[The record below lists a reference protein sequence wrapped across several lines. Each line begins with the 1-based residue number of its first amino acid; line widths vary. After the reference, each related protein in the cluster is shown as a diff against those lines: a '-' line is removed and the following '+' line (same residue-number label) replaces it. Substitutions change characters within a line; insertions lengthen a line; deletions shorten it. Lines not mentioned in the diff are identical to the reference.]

1 MNTNLTSILFA
12 LLIFQLLF
20 LSIFLFTRTQGKR
33 ISNVLLGLFFLFIC
47 LNLLDLFFLQL
58 GIYAHF
64 PPLAGWGSCLPL
76 VFGPFIFLYTR
87 SVIYKEFR
95 ITWKDLLHF
104 LPGVL
109 LLVGTEYFYLSQP
122 VAIQMQLLSNFQQHH
137 FPKTVVLVSS
147 LIFLQFLGY
156 AAVSLRLVFLYKKAS
171 GQYFSNEQHTDIGW
185 LYTTLIFFIGVI
197 LISGFN
203 GIFAQTSGAKYY
215 FIFFNL
221 IVLVMLVYILRLLF
235 HALHRPFFFPLSEEQ
250 VSASRPLAKTIR
262 PGPENAEADKILQL
276 VLTHMHSQKPYLE
289 PELTLDQL
297 AIQLSLKPR
306 TLSQVINKLKGQ
318 NFFDFIN
325 HYRIEEASR
334 LLTHPMDPKI
344 TVLEVLYQVGFNSKS
359 SFNTLFK
366 KYTGLTPSE
375 FKKKNLR

>member
-33 ISNVLLGLFFLFIC
+33 ISNVLLGLFFLFIF

-64 PPLAGWGSCLPL
+64 PQLAGWGSCLPL

-87 SVIYKEFR
+87 SVVYQEFR
-95 ITWKDLLHF
+95 ISRKELLHF
-104 LPGVL
+104 LPGVVFL
-109 LLVGTEYFYLSQP
+109 AGTEYFYLSQP
-122 VAIQMQLLSNFQQHH
+122 VALQMKLLSDLGQHH
-137 FPKTVVLVSS
+137 FPKTVILFSS

-156 AAVSLRLVFLYKKAS
+156 AVASLRLVFLYKKAS
-171 GQYFSNEQHTDIGW
+171 GQYFSDERHTDIRW
-185 LYTTLIFFIGVI
+185 LYTTLIFFMGVI

-203 GIFAQTSGAKYY
+203 GIFAETSGAKYY
-215 FIFFNL
+215 LLFFNL

-250 VSASRPLAKTIR
+250 VRVSRPLPKAIR
-262 PGPENAEADKILQL
+262 PSPENAEADKILQL

-297 AIQLSLKPR
+297 ANQLSLKPR

-334 LLTHPMDPKI
+334 LLTHPKDPKI
-344 TVLEVLYQVGFNSKS
+344 TVLEILYQVGFNSKS